1 MCRCRSE
8 DEVEVCAIASDAIS
22 QRMGSVAGVHLTAL
36 PDSGDVLV
44 INTDPAQRATFQK
57 VIEET
62 VAPYRRAGAC

>member
-1 MCRCRSE
+1 MCRCRGE
-8 DEVEVCAIASDAIS
+8 DEVEVCAVAADALT
-22 QRMGSVAGVHLTAL
+22 QRMESVAGVDLTAL

-57 VIEET
+57 AIEET

>member
-8 DEVEVCAIASDAIS
+8 DEIEVCAVAADAIT
-22 QRMGSVAGVHLTAL
+22 QRMGSVTGVHLTAL

-44 INTDPAQRATFQK
+44 INTDPAQRETFQK